1 MATGFIYD
9 GAAAYATPDKGLSR
23 SSNPSVL
30 VARFGDGYEQRVADG
45 INSLK
50 ENYSISFN
58 NRTKAF
64 IDDVVS
70 FLDAQNGATSFTFTL
85 PDSNNTTRAGEKDI
99 KVVCDSYNTA
109 YAYDDFYSLT
119 ATLRRVY
126 EP

>member
-109 YAYDDFYSLT
+109 YAYDNFYNLT